1 MKIIHIQDITDE
13 RISNYLSLKES
24 QNHHTQEQIFLCD
37 GDKVTLVVLESQVQ
51 IQSVFAVED
60 FINQNKTLLETKVP
74 EGQVFTASKKL
85 MESIVGFRLHS
96 GVMAIATQPSHRH
109 FTSLKPPY
117 IVMNNIINS
126 DNVGGIIRN
135 AIGCGFTSILADNAT
150 SSPYLRRAVR
160 VSMGYIS
167 KAHISIQQNLLDTLI
182 TLKNQGCSIICAEI
196 SERSHHLQDYT
207 FPKNFALVFGSE
219 GQGIESD
226 ILSIADEILDI
237 PMHNNVKSLN
247 VSSSSAIFMYAAKH
261 GK

>member
-1 MKIIHIQDITDE
+1 MKIIHIHDITDE

-150 SSPYLRRAVR
+150 SSPYLRRSVR

-167 KAHISIQQNLLDTLI
+167 KAQISIQQNLLDTLI

-237 PMHNNVKSLN
+237 PMQNNVKSLN